1 MCVAIPG
8 RVVSIPDSAGPSRPA
23 LAVFGDNEPRE
34 VDLAMLP
41 DVEVGDYV
49 IVHSGFAISRVSEAS
64 ALESYELFGL
74 G

>member
-1 MCVAIPG
+1 
-8 RVVSIPDSAGPSRPA
+8 
-23 LAVFGDNEPRE
+23 
-34 VDLAMLP
+34 MLP